1 MRAKI
6 LLGVMLLAVR
16 PAAGADGPPASG
28 PSNDIVRVATVL
40 EHLTVIEFGE
50 PVTMV
55 AAGSAGFQITRR
67 DDKVLIKPLESGL
80 ATDMFVWTETRRFI
94 YELEPPGEVREM
106 NFVVDNRVAPAP
118 RQPAVPQEEAAIDS
132 MAQAFLAA
140 QPIDNR
146 AAPERKHGVSVRVE
160 HVLVSK
166 SHVYLHY
173 SVSNMG
179 SGSYRLQT
187 PSVHRLLARPAV
199 SGRRVQLSDSRI
211 DKLGL
216 IEELPLDVA
225 PVHAAGGE
233 LGAGASAECVIV
245 LDGPLDP
252 GTVLELSFV
261 PDQGR
266 RVRAVV
272 VL

>member
-1 MRAKI
+1 
-6 LLGVMLLAVR
+6 
-16 PAAGADGPPASG
+16 
-28 PSNDIVRVATVL
+28 VL
-40 EHLTVIEFGE
+40 T
-50 PVTMV
+50 
-55 AAGSAGFQITRR
+55 S
-67 DDKVLIKPLESGL
+67 PLESVQEADEL
-80 ATDMFVWTETRRFI
+80 VWTETRRFI

-118 RQPAVPQEEAAIDS
+118 PQPAAPQEEAAIDS

-140 QPIDNR
+140 QPIDHR
-146 AAPERKHGVSVRVE
+146 AAEERKHGVSVRVE

-179 SGSYRLQT
+179 TGSYRLQT

-199 SGRRVQLSDSRI
+199 SGRRVQLGDSRI

-225 PVHAAGGE
+225 PAHAAGGE
-233 LGAGASAECVIV
+233 LGAAATAEFVIV
-245 LDGPLDP
+245 RDWPADRGALLA
-252 GTVLELSFV
+252 LISV
-261 PDQGR
+261 PCQR
-266 RVRAVV
+266 R
-272 VL
+272 